1 MSAKSVLK
9 HLEENKYPVF
19 FVLVRNI
26 TQIVT
31 NFNKCGKKSE
41 PRKVEHQTYIL
52 LKLRILGSQV
62 RRRGVTT

>member
-19 FVLVRNI
+19 LVLVWNI

-31 NFNKCGKKSE
+31 DFNKCGRKSE
-41 PRKVEHQTYIL
+41 PRKVEH
-52 LKLRILGSQV
+52 
-62 RRRGVTT
+62 